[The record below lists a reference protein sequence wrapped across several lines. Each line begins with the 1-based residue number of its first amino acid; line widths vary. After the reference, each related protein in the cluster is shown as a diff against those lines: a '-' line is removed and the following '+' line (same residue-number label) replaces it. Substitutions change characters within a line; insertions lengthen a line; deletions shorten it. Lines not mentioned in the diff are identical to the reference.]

1 METDNEARNKIPITS
16 PNLNLLFR
24 STYSQLMQKKK
35 KIALVPLILN
45 KNYSISLHSNRHSDL
60 NTRKQDFGLT

>member
-35 KIALVPLILN
+35 NSFGSFDLEQKL
-45 KNYSISLHSNRHSDL
+45 LHQSSF
-60 NTRKQDFGLT
+60 K